1 MEPLLDSGDVL
12 TRITRYNLMRS
23 GKSLYID
30 VHELI
35 EGSLAGRFLAVPN
48 LVMIIASSEYQ
59 GLGDTPDEALQNCL
73 AKIQGL
79 AVEQLFPSQPST

>member
-1 MEPLLDSGDVL
+1 MQPLDSGDVL

-35 EGSLAGRFLAVPN
+35 EGTLAGRFLAVPN
-48 LVMIIASSEYQ
+48 LVMIIAPSEYQ
-59 GLGDTPDEALQNCL
+59 GIGDNADEALQDCL

-79 AVEQLFPSQPST
+79 AVEQIFPSQPST